1 MLIEWGPFWLFVV
14 SALALNLTPGPDMLF
29 TTASGLKQGPR
40 AGVTAA
46 LGISAGSMVHILLAI
61 VGVTAIF
68 KTSALAFDILRFAG
82 AGYLLWIGI
91 RSFSERAGDLSR
103 PHVKPATMATVFR
116 RGMLTNIFNPKVAL
130 FFIAFLPQFVSV
142 SAGSIALQILILGLI
157 FNLTGILCN
166 GAVGLFSGGAG
177 RLLLQ
182 RPSAAKW
189 ISRLSGTIFIG
200 LAIRLAFME
209 RA

>member
-1 MLIEWGPFWLFVV
+1 MLIEPGPLGLFVL

-40 AGVTAA
+40 AGVIAA

-61 VGVTAIF
+61 IGVTAIF
-68 KTSALAFDILRFAG
+68 KTSEVAFDALRFIG

-91 RSFSERAGDLSR
+91 RSFSARGGDLSR
-103 PHVKPATMATVFR
+103 PHVKPAGLMTVFR
-116 RGMLTNIFNPKVAL
+116 RGMFTNIFNPKVAL

-142 SAGSIALQILILGLI
+142 DAGAIPLQILILGLL
-157 FNLTGILCN
+157 FNVTGLLCN
-166 GAVGLFSGGAG
+166 GSVGLFAGGAG
-177 RLLLQ
+177 RILLQ

-189 ISRLSGTIFIG
+189 ISRISGSIFIG
-200 LAIRLAFME
+200 LAVRLALTE

>member
-1 MLIEWGPFWLFVV
+1 MLIEPGPLGLFVL

-40 AGVTAA
+40 AGVVAA

-61 VGVTAIF
+61 IGVTAIF
-68 KTSALAFDILRFAG
+68 KTSELAFDALRFIG

-91 RSFSERAGDLSR
+91 RSFSARGGDLSR
-103 PHVKPATMATVFR
+103 PHVKPAGLMTVFR
-116 RGMLTNIFNPKVAL
+116 RGMFTNIFNPKVAL

-142 SAGSIALQILILGLI
+142 DSGAIPLQILILGLL
-157 FNLTGILCN
+157 FNVTGLLCN
-166 GAVGLFSGGAG
+166 GSVGLFAGGAG
-177 RLLLQ
+177 RILLQ

-189 ISRLSGTIFIG
+189 ISRISGSIFIG
-200 LAIRLAFME
+200 LAVRLALTE